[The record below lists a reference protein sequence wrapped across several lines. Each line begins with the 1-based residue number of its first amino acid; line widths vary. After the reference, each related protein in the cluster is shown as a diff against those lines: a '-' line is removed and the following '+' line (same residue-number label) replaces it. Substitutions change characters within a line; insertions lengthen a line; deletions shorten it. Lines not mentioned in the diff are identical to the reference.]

1 MRQEILSE
9 GAEQRGAAVAIS
21 IIFVGTISALLLS
34 YKTEDTT
41 GGVFAILGL
50 VIGCLALW
58 RLGWPAP
65 RQILGGRLSAKGF
78 LFSLLAGLAAFAFA
92 SLYVDF
98 LNTIIGAEPD
108 PMDDPTDG
116 WWRIVILAPLLEEWL
131 DRGVAWEAF
140 RRIGSQRSTLI
151 GTAAIF
157 ALMHGLNGG
166 LWLEFPHRFVGGLVL
181 GYLRIRT
188 GSLWGSVVGHGA
200 WNTCAVFLTF

>member
-1 MRQEILSE
+1 MQQEILSG
-9 GAEQRGAAVAIS
+9 GAAQRGAAVAIA
-21 IIFVGTISALLLS
+21 IIFLGTITALLLS

-41 GGVFAILGL
+41 GGVFTILAL

-58 RLGWPAP
+58 RLGWPSA
-65 RQILGGRLSAKGF
+65 RKILGGRLSLKGF
-78 LFSLLAGLAAFAFA
+78 LLSIAAGLAAFGVAF
-92 SLYVDF
+92 LYVEI
-98 LNTIIGAEPD
+98 LNTILGVESDA
-108 PMDDPTDG
+108 MDDPTDG

-200 WNTCAVFLTF
+200 WNTCAVFLA